1 MDENHEGPV
10 RAMRRNYEE
19 PPLPR
24 TGLRTAA
31 SVMDFLGVMI
41 CTVLILALMALGTAL
56 YSWLQSDLSVTF
68 SGIGQNINE
77 AVMTDPNADR
87 Q

>member
-1 MDENHEGPV
+1 
-10 RAMRRNYEE
+10 MRRDYEE
-19 PPLPR
+19 PLPPR

-41 CTVLILALMALGTAL
+41 CTGLILALMALMTTL
-56 YSWLQSDLSVTF
+56 YSWLQSDLAVTF

-77 AVMTDPNADR
+77 AMVIDPNTDR
-87 Q
+87 

>member
-1 MDENHEGPV
+1 
-10 RAMRRNYEE
+10 MRRNYEE
-19 PPLPR
+19 PMRPR

-41 CTVLILALMALGTAL
+41 STVLILALMALGTAL
-56 YSWLQSDLSVTF
+56 YSWLQNDLAVTF

-77 AVMTDPNADR
+77 AVGIDPNVNR
-87 Q
+87 